1 MTSAYATA
9 AYLLLPSYLPTRF
22 PWVGVV
28 TFLSPLSAFPRM
40 NSRFFVVKPME
51 SQRRYLLDAD
61 AVDRKSS
68 DWFSVDGLG
77 NRGTVR
83 PEMPP
88 QPQHVSINKEQGY
101 ADTPE
106 SQAHHHEPT
115 IRRRMQFCGLSI
127 SLAFIIYIFIP
138 WGSPY
143 LSWLGA
149 DSPII
154 LYAQETLHSLPLIH
168 ATDDAIRDDPIS
180 MPNVSCKLNGW
191 FICSRG

>member
-1 MTSAYATA
+1 MTSACATA
-9 AYLLLPSYLPTRF
+9 AYLPNLPTRF
-22 PWVGVV
+22 PLLGVV
-28 TFLSPLSAFPRM
+28 TFLSPLSASPRM
-40 NSRFFVVKPME
+40 NRRFFVAKPME

-61 AVDRKSS
+61 VVDRKSS
-68 DWFSVDGLG
+68 GRFSVDGLG

-101 ADTPE
+101 VGTPE
-106 SQAHHHEPT
+106 SHGHHHEPT
-115 IRRRMQFCGLSI
+115 IRRRLQFCGLLI

-154 LYAQETLHSLPLIH
+154 LYAQETLRSLPLIH
-168 ATDDAIRDDPIS
+168 ASDDAIRDDPIS
-180 MPNVSCKLNGW
+180 MPNVSCKLHGW
-191 FICSRG
+191 LIWSPG